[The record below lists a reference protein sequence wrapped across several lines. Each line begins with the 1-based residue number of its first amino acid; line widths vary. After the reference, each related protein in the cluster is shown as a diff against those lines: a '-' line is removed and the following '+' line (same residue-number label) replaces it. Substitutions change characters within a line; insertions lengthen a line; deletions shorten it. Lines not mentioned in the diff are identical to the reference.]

1 MAQNRI
7 FARLMRHICFLL
19 LLALRMD
26 GASFFVQLSDPQFGM
41 YANDANFVQET
52 ANFEF
57 VVANVNRLRPAFVVV
72 CGDLVNKPGDA
83 AQLSEYRRIAGK
95 LDQSIPL
102 YNVAG
107 NHDVGNEPTPASLA
121 AYRHTF
127 GPDYY
132 TFQSGDL
139 FGFVLDSSLIQ
150 HPEKAPEEAAWQD
163 AWFAAELEKDAGAGR
178 QLVVFQHIP
187 WFLERED
194 EPAQYFNIPPAA
206 RVKYLA
212 LFRRYGVK
220 QVFAGHYHRNALGEA
235 PGVEVITTGPVSK
248 PIGPD
253 PSGIR
258 IVKMGGAKLE
268 SEYYGLGRIP
278 SMVGK

>member
-1 MAQNRI
+1 
-7 FARLMRHICFLL
+7 MRCLLLL
-19 LLALRMD
+19 LLALPLD
-26 GASFFVQLSDPQFGM
+26 GAFFVQLSDPQFGM

-57 VVANVNRLRPAFVVV
+57 VVANLNRLRPEFVVV
-72 CGDLVNKPGDA
+72 CGDLVNKAGDA
-83 AQLSEYRRIAGK
+83 AQIAEYRRIASK

-107 NHDVGNEPTPASLA
+107 NHDVGNVPTPESLA

-132 TFQSGDL
+132 TFERGEL
-139 FGFVLDSSLIQ
+139 WGLVLDSSLIQ
-150 HPEKAPEEAAWQD
+150 HPEKAPEEAARQD
-163 AWFAAELEKDAGAGR
+163 AWIAAELAKLAGKHV
-178 QLVVFQHIP
+178 VVFQHIP

-194 EPAQYFNIPPAA
+194 EADQYFNIPAAA
-206 RVKYLA
+206 RAKYLA
-212 LFRRYGVK
+212 LFRRYGVQ

-235 PGVEVITTGPVSK
+235 PGVEIVTTGPVSK

-253 PSGIR
+253 ASGIR
-258 IVKMGGAKLE
+258 VVTLGAGKLA

-278 SMVGK
+278 SSLGK

>member
-1 MAQNRI
+1 MARW
-7 FARLMRHICFLL
+7 FLL
-19 LLALRMD
+19 LLALRL
-26 GASFFVQLSDPQFGM
+26 GAASFFVQLSDPQFGM
-41 YANDANFVQET
+41 YAGDANFIQET

-57 VVANVNRLRPAFVVV
+57 VVASLNRLHPAFVVV

-83 AQLSEYRRIAGK
+83 AQIAEYRRIAGK
-95 LDQSIPL
+95 LDRTIPL

-107 NHDVGNEPTPASLA
+107 NHDVGNEPTHASLT
-121 AYRHTF
+121 AYRRNF

-150 HPEKAPEEAAWQD
+150 HPEKASGEAARQD
-163 AWFAAELEKDAGAGR
+163 AWFAAELEKAAGHGK

-194 EPAQYFNIPPAA
+194 EPAQYFNIPPNA
-206 RVKYLA
+206 RAKYLA
-212 LFRRYGVK
+212 LFRRYGVR
-220 QVFAGHYHRNALGEA
+220 QVFAGHYHRNALGQA
-235 PGVEVITTGPVSK
+235 PGIEIVTTGPVSK

-253 PSGIR
+253 PSGLR
-258 IVKMGGAKLE
+258 VVKMGGAKLE
-268 SEYYGLGRIP
+268 SEYFGLGRIP
-278 SMVGK
+278 NVVGP